1 MLTQRVCLGGFV
13 AVTSSD
19 VARRAGVSQATVS
32 YVLNKTRG
40 QAISPATQ
48 SRVLRAAAEL
58 GYQLN
63 PVARGLRK
71 GRTEAVVAPL
81 PGLTLTYPLA
91 RLVECCS
98 VALEGEGLFLVPD
111 FTPRATPADQVA
123 AWRRLA
129 PTAVL
134 DVLLRHDDP
143 LLAEVRAAGI
153 PVLSANVPQDPG
165 WESTGDVFSR
175 SQRVTQVDYLIGRGH
190 RRIAAIVPRHLG
202 IDRRAERK
210 LYTVMRT
217 TARERGGQLD
227 VQRVDL
233 TPASL
238 RLVAQRWIQEQ
249 TLPDAVAAYND
260 DYAVA
265 MIGALHAQGMRVPDD
280 IAVMGLD
287 DMPLGRVFTPALTTI
302 TADFEDFARA
312 VAQAVRALADGV
324 ADVAPLPVPRHS
336 VVPRESA

>member
-1 MLTQRVCLGGFV
+1 VG
-13 AVTSSD
+13 VTSRD

-32 YVLNKTRG
+32 YVLNNTQG
-40 QAISPATQ
+40 QAISAATQ
-48 SRVLRAAAEL
+48 HRVLRAAADL
-58 GYQLN
+58 GYQVN

-81 PGLTLTYPLA
+81 PGLALTYPLA
-91 RLVECCS
+91 RLIECCS
-98 VALEGEGLFLVPD
+98 VELEHAGLFLVPD
-111 FTPRATPADQVA
+111 FTPRATPGAQVA

-143 LLAEVRAAGI
+143 VLAEVKAAGI
-153 PVLSANVPQDPG
+153 PVLSASLPQEPG

-175 SQRVTQVDYLIGRGH
+175 SQRVTQVDYLIGCGH
-190 RRIAAIVPRHLG
+190 RRIAAVVPTRLG
-202 IDRRAERK
+202 IDRRAEQQF
-210 LYTVMRT
+210 YNVMRAA
-217 TARERGGQLD
+217 ARERNGQLD

-238 RLVAQRWIQEQ
+238 RRVAQRWVDEKA
-249 TLPDAVAAYND
+249 LPDAVAAYND

-265 MIGALHAQGMRVPDD
+265 IIGALHAHGLRVPDD

-302 TADFEDFARA
+302 TAHFEEFAHA
-312 VAQAVRALADGV
+312 VAQAVRALADGDP
-324 ADVAPLPVPRHS
+324 DVAPLPIPGHS
-336 VVPRESA
+336 VVRRESA